1 MRETYAAM
9 GGTSEMLPSAQSS
22 FVRILMVLHESAGLC
37 FWISA
42 PVGFYNE
49 LVLELVRGSTLYNV
63 SLWKP
68 EEMDIVDK
76 FFFNIWFCLGRLL
89 VQADQYETK
98 DKLLAVLALLPKPV
112 LPTKS

>member
-9 GGTSEMLPSAQSS
+9 GGISEMLPSAQSS

-49 LVLELVRGSTLYNV
+49 LVLELVRGSTQ
-63 SLWKP
+63 
-68 EEMDIVDK
+68 
-76 FFFNIWFCLGRLL
+76 R
-89 VQADQYETK
+89 
-98 DKLLAVLALLPKPV
+98 LAVAWAEAMKNCVSELGFCFMTGGPP
-112 LPTKS
+112 SHR